1 MGESDRSIRQGR
13 AHSMTS
19 NRSEDK
25 MSSRLNSRLA
35 SVVDAQ
41 IDANQGSLA
50 EVHSGKDAVAVQ
62 GSGGSGEISFNTQ
75 DLNSD
80 VFQGIIDF
88 AADLLSWRDAK
99 RSVGAL
105 TAITTCFYYAAFRG
119 FGLLSLVAYSLLIRI
134 IWVQCYK
141 ILFSGGTMF
150 GGGPK
155 QEEAE
160 DKANPYALSNTIVV
174 WQGVESL
181 QDYGISLRVV
191 LMLWAVAFL
200 GRLMSDAQVVFGFS
214 LFIFGKS
221 VRWFKK
227 DKILA
232 DDMADDIG
240 VPAPPRTRRAS
251 WQDAIRMVT
260 VHERTKKHLLKLPSK
275 WTSMGAIFAGCYLYA
290 MVVTP
295 VDIAV
300 FGLVCFLGIGT
311 LNGMERGMVLMQ
323 IYETIKT
330 GISSGVQLYTWLSAQ
345 AEAKD
350 KTSIT
355 GANAVK
361 ENERGNRLHATVK
374 AATAA
379 NASASAKS
387 AAAAPSEGGPVP
399 TPSVDELLK
408 QHKLKS
414 TLDGYQKASALRHEL
429 TQSDIR
435 KYGHWLTPKGQ
446 KRFEPSTMPKYT

>member
-1 MGESDRSIRQGR
+1 
-13 AHSMTS
+13 
-19 NRSEDK
+19 

-41 IDANQGSLA
+41 IEASQGSLA
-50 EVHSGKDAVAVQ
+50 EVDSGQDAVAVQ
-62 GSGGSGEISFNTQ
+62 GPNDTRELSFNTQ
-75 DLNSD
+75 DLSSD

-150 GGGPK
+150 GGGQK

-174 WQGVESL
+174 WKGIESL

-227 DKILA
+227 DRFL
-232 DDMADDIG
+232 DDDVADDIG
-240 VPAPPRTRRAS
+240 VPAPRRTRRAS

-275 WTSMGAIFAGCYLYA
+275 WTSMGAIFAGCYLWA
-290 MVVTP
+290 VVVTP

-345 AEAKD
+345 AVAKD
-350 KTSIT
+350 KDSIK
-355 GANAVK
+355 GADAVK
-361 ENERGNRLHATVK
+361 EKEKGNRFHATVK

-379 NASASAKS
+379 AASPSATS
-387 AAAAPSEGGPVP
+387 AAASGDGPVP
-399 TPSVDELLK
+399 TPSVDEILK
-408 QHKLKS
+408 KEKLRS
-414 TLDGYQKASALRHEL
+414 TLDGYQKASSLRHEL
-429 TQSDIR
+429 TQNDIR
-435 KYGHWLTPKGQ
+435 KYGYWLTPKGQ
-446 KRFEPSTMPKYT
+446 KRFEPSTMPKYI